1 MFANLGFE
9 PVISALATAAVRLLC
24 RWCTSRES
32 KRGPWRSEEPLLDKD
47 PLLQG
52 SWAKDALIAK
62 VLPPTANEEQDARLV
77 VWDIV
82 LIQG

>member
-1 MFANLGFE
+1 MYFAGE
-9 PVISALATAAVRLLC
+9 ALN
-24 RWCTSRES
+24 
-32 KRGPWRSEEPLLDKD
+32 DKD

-52 SWAKDALIAK
+52 SWAKDSLIAK
-62 VLPPTANEEQDARLV
+62 VLPATAQEESDARLV

>member
-1 MFANLGFE
+1 VRPPHTHFDVRGKMNRLVTQMYFAN
-9 PVISALATAAVRLLC
+9 
-24 RWCTSRES
+24 
-32 KRGPWRSEEPLLDKD
+32 EPLNDKD

-52 SWAKDALIAK
+52 SWAKESLIAQVRPGTDK
-62 VLPPTANEEQDARLV
+62 EEAQARLV